1 MKKRIISVLLL
12 VCVLVPA
19 LSGCAA
25 KLYDYETYA
34 DLIRLADTVGVEIF
48 LSDINNGIT
57 DAYRGSVDEDDVKE
71 NEYTAAN
78 EDILIEHGDVTEI
91 DYVGTIDGEEFTGGS
106 ATGATLEIGSNS
118 YIDGFEDGL
127 IGYTVGDKVTLNLRF
142 PDDYQNNT
150 SLRGKDVVFEVTI
163 KSITRNTYPE
173 YNDENVKKY
182 TDYETVSEFET
193 ETRKEVIRS
202 LVWQEYFTQCKIIKY
217 PEKELRQYYDGTID
231 SATQNAAIF
240 GMTLEGFV
248 TTYYGYSDLTS
259 YFEYVADAA
268 QQSVKQDL
276 IILGIVES
284 NPSLQLSEAD
294 YEAKVEELYNES
306 VSAGNYTGTLKQ
318 FKKDYDRDTLE
329 LNIYYDIVI
338 DFLVS
343 GQVTSDDVTKN
354 GFVKDRN
361 GLRYYIDDEMLT
373 GWHELEIDGQTG
385 LYYFDDETG
394 YVPEKCAL
402 VTPQGESE
410 PKYLEF
416 DEYGRYI
423 GLYDGRYDNAS
434 GTRFFEEGVL
444 VTGWQEFDLDEDG
457 TNETYYLD
465 LENGYMKKGI
475 QLVEGKYHDFGE
487 DGVHIGIVT
496 DGLHADDTG
505 TRYFE
510 DGDLITG
517 WINLDVN
524 EDGETE
530 RYYFNPDNYGY
541 MCVDETTKIGDTYYT
556 FGEDGALIGLA
567 DGLVTDDLGIRY
579 FKEGVLQLGEQVI
592 ATDGTDYSYYF
603 ASPDGYAL
611 RSEWLTEPDGEGNDV
626 NKYYYDE
633 DGHKVVNQTLTID
646 SVKYQFDENGNYT
659 IVED

>member
-240 GMTLEGFV
+240 G
-248 TTYYGYSDLTS
+248 DRK
-259 YFEYVADAA
+259 
-268 QQSVKQDL
+268 SV
-276 IILGIVES
+276 V
-284 NPSLQLSEAD
+284 
-294 YEAKVEELYNES
+294 
-306 VSAGNYTGTLKQ
+306 
-318 FKKDYDRDTLE
+318 
-329 LNIYYDIVI
+329 
-338 DFLVS
+338 
-343 GQVTSDDVTKN
+343 
-354 GFVKDRN
+354 
-361 GLRYYIDDEMLT
+361 
-373 GWHELEIDGQTG
+373 
-385 LYYFDDETG
+385 
-394 YVPEKCAL
+394 
-402 VTPQGESE
+402 
-410 PKYLEF
+410 
-416 DEYGRYI
+416 
-423 GLYDGRYDNAS
+423 
-434 GTRFFEEGVL
+434 
-444 VTGWQEFDLDEDG
+444 
-457 TNETYYLD
+457 
-465 LENGYMKKGI
+465 
-475 QLVEGKYHDFGE
+475 
-487 DGVHIGIVT
+487 
-496 DGLHADDTG
+496 
-505 TRYFE
+505 
-510 DGDLITG
+510 
-517 WINLDVN
+517 
-524 EDGETE
+524 
-530 RYYFNPDNYGY
+530 
-541 MCVDETTKIGDTYYT
+541 
-556 FGEDGALIGLA
+556 
-567 DGLVTDDLGIRY
+567 
-579 FKEGVLQLGEQVI
+579 
-592 ATDGTDYSYYF
+592 
-603 ASPDGYAL
+603 
-611 RSEWLTEPDGEGNDV
+611 
-626 NKYYYDE
+626 
-633 DGHKVVNQTLTID
+633 
-646 SVKYQFDENGNYT
+646 
-659 IVED
+659 